1 MARSKLLC
9 KSICVLAQVKRCAA
23 HCLGYESG
31 FESHAFAGELEI
43 AELPE
48 YFRECDLYPVQS
60 DIDEA
65 FDIVF
70 RGNGFDARVVAASST
85 IYRINP
91 IVN

>member
-1 MARSKLLC
+1 M
-9 KSICVLAQVKRCAA
+9 
-23 HCLGYESG
+23 
-31 FESHAFAGELEI
+31 EI

>member
-1 MARSKLLC
+1 M
-9 KSICVLAQVKRCAA
+9 CVLVTKCAA
-23 HCLGYESG
+23 PCLGYESG

-70 RGNGFDARVVAASST
+70 RGKRFDVGLMAT
-85 IYRINP
+85 CMIH
-91 IVN
+91 